1 MRDKNHDGDTHK
13 FFDHLDHDDDD
24 HLTDLELMTI
34 LGSDPKKV
42 RRPARHLLAHSWSA
56 ITFACRCTAEGE
68 ERGNVHEDHGLDGGG
83 NEKEHRRKW

>member
-13 FFDHLDHDDDD
+13 FFDHLDHDDND

-42 RRPARHLLAHSWSA
+42 WHHDSILGTPTAAL
-56 ITFACRCTAEGE
+56 TFAW
-68 ERGNVHEDHGLDGGG
+68 VL
-83 NEKEHRRKW
+83 